1 MKKGIFGLL
10 LLLVLGSCS
19 SNDEY
24 EIGQKTKIEVQTRVD
39 AGQVVLG
46 EKVKTTLQVKNIG
59 NYPLILAGVNGSCSC
74 TIANYPKDPIP
85 PGKTEAINVVIE
97 TKSIGKLVKDVRIT
111 ANTEPSLT
119 TVLIS
124 ADVVDKIN

>member
-1 MKKGIFGLL
+1 MKKAFLGLFL
-10 LLLVLGSCS
+10 LMFLVACS
-19 SNDEY
+19 SQDEF

-39 AGQVVLG
+39 AGQVMVG
-46 EKVKTTLQVKNIG
+46 EKVKTTLQVKNTG
-59 NYPLILAGVNGSCSC
+59 SYPLILANVNGSCSC

-85 PGKTEAINVVIE
+85 PGKTEKIDVVIE

-119 TVLIS
+119 TIMIE
-124 ADVVDKIN
+124 ADVIDKVK